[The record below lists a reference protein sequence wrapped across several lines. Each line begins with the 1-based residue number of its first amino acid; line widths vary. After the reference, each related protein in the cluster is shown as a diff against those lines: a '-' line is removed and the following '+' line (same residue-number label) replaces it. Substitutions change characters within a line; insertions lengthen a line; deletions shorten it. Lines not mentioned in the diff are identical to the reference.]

1 MSVMTWNLSE
11 TRFYA
16 KMSLS
21 FHFSVNLMM
30 KMSLIHPCVCNKK
43 NLVFTLTAQLQC
55 IFKHVYVNAGAW
67 GLITSV
73 LITSE

>member
-21 FHFSVNLMM
+21 FHFSVNLIM
-30 KMSLIHPCVCNKK
+30 KMSLIHQCVSKK
-43 NLVFTLTAQLQC
+43 KFG
-55 IFKHVYVNAGAW
+55 FYVNCAS
-67 GLITSV
+67 TMHF
-73 LITSE
+73 